1 MRWNLLDF
9 WRVRLQQDKIGIGG
23 PLTRPPLPH
32 HRAYGSVPRRFG
44 GLSVYQL
51 FHGEEAQTG
60 EASFGEG
67 PVQSFH
73 GAQPPGSLRAE
84 DSRTGQ
90 PFGDLETAKFPIS
103 PAARLPLDPNDA
115 SQSPSAGQ
123 RVQVNGPRWRRV
135 SLALLDVL
143 RRSGP
148 ATVVRSCSEM
158 PLFRPGNAPRSAMG
172 SVPIKSVNL
181 NSLPWRLG
189 LGR

>member
-1 MRWNLLDF
+1 MPSVRERNATPLLFRSSRMRTRCESERPRRSSFQTTSTSPARNPA
-9 WRVRLQQDKIGIGG
+9 IGIGG

-90 PFGDLETAKFPIS
+90 PFGDLEAAKFPVS

-115 SQSPSAGQ
+115 SQSPS
-123 RVQVNGPRWRRV
+123 
-135 SLALLDVL
+135 D
-143 RRSGP
+143 P
-148 ATVVRSCSEM
+148 AVE
-158 PLFRPGNAPRSAMG
+158 
-172 SVPIKSVNL
+172 
-181 NSLPWRLG
+181 
-189 LGR
+189 

>member
-1 MRWNLLDF
+1 MENCAAVNRTTPPWIGGQVK
-9 WRVRLQQDKIGIGG
+9 RPSSSRLVARTLIGIGG

-51 FHGEEAQTG
+51 FHGEEAQAG

-67 PVQSFH
+67 AVQSFH

-90 PFGDLETAKFPIS
+90 PFGDLEAAKFPVS

-115 SQSPSAGQ
+115 SQSPS
-123 RVQVNGPRWRRV
+123 
-135 SLALLDVL
+135 D
-143 RRSGP
+143 P
-148 ATVVRSCSEM
+148 AVE
-158 PLFRPGNAPRSAMG
+158 
-172 SVPIKSVNL
+172 
-181 NSLPWRLG
+181 
-189 LGR
+189 